1 MPRGNFEALRDDHD
15 VMRCEPCRD
24 SLSALLDDEDPGHP
38 IATLDAH
45 LAECAGCR
53 RFSLEIAD
61 VHRRVR
67 VREAEPVP
75 DLTQSILDAAPP
87 PAATTAPSPRPVAA
101 RSVLIGWLRYG
112 LVVIGLTMLTM
123 AVPSLV
129 LHDTGSAIH
138 ATRELSA
145 WDLAFGAGLV
155 FAAWRPGRARGLLPT
170 AAVLVAGQL
179 LGSAID
185 VANGRSMIVN
195 EAHHVLELVGVLLLW
210 WLCRVIDPTPAE
222 RIPSLRSRLHP
233 A

>member
-67 VREAEPVP
+67 VREAESVP

-87 PAATTAPSPRPVAA
+87 PPRRRAHG
-101 RSVLIGWLRYG
+101 R
-112 LVVIGLTMLTM
+112 
-123 AVPSLV
+123 
-129 LHDTGSAIH
+129 
-138 ATRELSA
+138 
-145 WDLAFGAGLV
+145 
-155 FAAWRPGRARGLLPT
+155 WRPGACSS
-170 AAVLVAGQL
+170 A
-179 LGSAID
+179 GSAT
-185 VANGRSMIVN
+185 GWS
-195 EAHHVLELVGVLLLW
+195 
-210 WLCRVIDPTPAE
+210 
-222 RIPSLRSRLHP
+222 
-233 A
+233 